1 MSREIIKIPVE
12 RRNGRFVID
21 NANGEDAILR
31 NKLIAMGKQQGV
43 VPSEGWDKW
52 AAVSIRNLLDL
63 FERRAP
69 DVYEF
74 ESGDDLT
81 PPVSILFGRRSLL
94 ERISDLDALN
104 IAWQQASEE
113 STSEACPDRP
123 R

>member
-1 MSREIIKIPVE
+1 MSREIIKIPIE
-12 RRNGRFVID
+12 RRNGRVVID

-31 NKLIAMGKQQGV
+31 NKLIAMGKLQGV

-63 FERRAP
+63 FE
-69 DVYEF
+69 
-74 ESGDDLT
+74 
-81 PPVSILFGRRSLL
+81 
-94 ERISDLDALN
+94 N

-113 STSEACPDRP
+113 LTSEACPDRP

>member
-52 AAVSIRNLLDL
+52 TSTGIRNLLDS
-63 FERRAP
+63 FERDAQ

-74 ESGDDLT
+74 CGDDLT
-81 PPVSILFGRRSLL
+81 PPVSILFGSRGVL
-94 ERISDLDALN
+94 ERISDLDVLR
-104 IAWQQASEE
+104 QHEHES
-113 STSEACPDRP
+113 STSEACSDRP